1 MGKTRDFRFSQSQ
14 AGPIKTVTFVSTR
27 TGSKNEKTL
36 KPRTLLKA
44 ITIDL
49 GFYSAVTLL
58 DSQKVEDNVNEKF
71 CN

>member
-27 TGSKNEKTL
+27 TGRKNEKTL
-36 KPRTLLKA
+36 KPRT

-58 DSQKVEDNVNEKF
+58 DSQKVQDNVNEKF